1 MIVINKGVIIVK
13 DYGVFDILGPVMV
26 GPSSSHTAGA
36 AKLGKIASEIAE
48 SGFYK
53 VEFFLHGSFA
63 STYKGHGTDKALVA
77 GILGYSPA
85 DEELRDS
92 FSLAK
97 EKGIE
102 FEFIETEIEYAHP
115 NTAKIV
121 FKYMDRQDFYITGS
135 SIGGGS
141 IIVTDIDGDEVEF
154 TGEYPTIILKYADQK
169 GIISKISSI
178 LANKDINIATMKV
191 TRDGN
196 NNATMFCEIDSPI
209 GDDTIDE
216 ISSLKEISRTKF
228 IL

>member
-1 MIVINKGVIIVK
+1 VK